1 MKNFGEFLK
10 EAVESNWEGG
20 KRLQTYEEVAQAIPS
35 ITITNK
41 FDFQSIDKEYFF
53 EFESDDESEFRVYFD
68 RETSDIVLLDQSS
81 GEEIVL
87 ESPEKFR
94 NYLISTTKNLNYAII
109 CSKCKGLHRNRFW
122 EN

>member
-94 NYLISTTKNLNYAII
+94 NYLISTT
-109 CSKCKGLHRNRFW
+109 
-122 EN
+122 